1 MENSGV
7 TWETPDTLR
16 FLLGAYKAIYIFVFK
31 EKLVIITRI
40 IKMFVALP

>member
-7 TWETPDTLR
+7 TWEIPDSLR

-31 EKLVIITRI
+31 EKFVIITRI
-40 IKMFVALP
+40 LKMFEALL